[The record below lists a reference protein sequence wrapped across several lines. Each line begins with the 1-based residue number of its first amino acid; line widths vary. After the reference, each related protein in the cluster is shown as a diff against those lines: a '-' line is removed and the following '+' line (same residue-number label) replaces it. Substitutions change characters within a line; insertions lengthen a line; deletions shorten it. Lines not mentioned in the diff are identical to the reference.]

1 MRHIRIFQAGS
12 YQPGHV
18 ITLSDS
24 AAQHVGPVLRLA
36 LGDRITLFCG
46 DNREYQATL
55 CDIQKKS
62 IRVRI
67 ESMTVVNRESPRPI
81 HLAQAIAK
89 GDKMEWIIQKAVEL
103 GVTSITPLLTE
114 RCVVR
119 LDASRLE
126 KKQQQWHAIAIA
138 ACEQSG
144 RNRIPTIYP
153 SCTLDYYLSHCDVPI
168 KLILS
173 PHTADTWPLIQEPST
188 AIALIVGPEGGLSAA
203 EVEETSHYQAC
214 AVRLGPRILRSETA
228 AITALGI
235 IQTRYGDF

>member
-12 YQPGHV
+12 YQPGHIV
-18 ITLSDS
+18 TLSDS

-36 LGDRITLFCG
+36 VGDGITLFCG

-67 ESMTVVNRESPRPI
+67 DSMRVVNRESPRPI

-119 LDASRLE
+119 LDTPRLE

-144 RNRIPTIYP
+144 RNSVPTIYP
-153 SCTLDYYLSHCDVPI
+153 CCTLDYYLHHCDAPT
-168 KLILS
+168 KLTLS
-173 PHTADTWPLIQEPST
+173 PHTADTWPLIQESST

-203 EVEETSHYQAC
+203 EIEETLHFQAY

-228 AITALGI
+228 AITALGL
-235 IQTRYGDF
+235 IQMRYGDF